1 MKTITLTKAQ
11 RALLKDRLTEVRDGE
26 NGEFDLDIVI
36 DYLLTV
42 NVQGWVETDGYVEDD
57 YFNGTGGYV
66 ETYRAASVHLTAIV
80 FDLDAGENETCNVD
94 ETTINEIDNYLN
106 AA

>member
-1 MKTITLTKAQ
+1 MKKVTLTKAQ
-11 RALLKDRLTEVRDGE
+11 RELLKDRLTEVRDGQ

-36 DYLLTV
+36 DYLLTI

-57 YFNGTGGYV
+57 YYNGTGGYV
-66 ETYRAASVHLTAIV
+66 ETYRQADVHLTAIV
-80 FDLDAGENETCNVD
+80 FDIENCDNEACLVD
-94 ETTINEIDNYLN
+94 EKTEREISNYLN